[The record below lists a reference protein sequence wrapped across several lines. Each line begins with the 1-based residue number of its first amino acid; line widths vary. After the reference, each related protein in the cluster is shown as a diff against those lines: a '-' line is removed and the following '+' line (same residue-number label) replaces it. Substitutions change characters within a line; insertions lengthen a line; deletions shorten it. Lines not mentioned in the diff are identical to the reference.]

1 MARRGTKSGRTLG
14 KIINRTAGGGN
25 RKPQTRD
32 GQKTPNEEQGEK
44 KARPAPASRTKK
56 KLRSKPTHTV
66 AETKRQRSVHATHFQ
81 QTQGWEVVD
90 VVDGIAIYD
99 DGFKSVHYLNHTA
112 AIVFL
117 LCKTPATMD
126 MMCSVICEE
135 FKLRTR
141 PVKELKAILDQMIKA
156 GLLLTTDATSTKKLR
171 AKTTSNY

>member
-1 MARRGTKSGRTLG
+1 M
-14 KIINRTAGGGN
+14 
-25 RKPQTRD
+25 
-32 GQKTPNEEQGEK
+32 
-44 KARPAPASRTKK
+44 
-56 KLRSKPTHTV
+56 
-66 AETKRQRSVHATHFQ
+66 
-81 QTQGWEVVD
+81 
-90 VVDGIAIYD
+90 
-99 DGFKSVHYLNHTA
+99 
-112 AIVFL
+112 